1 MRPGDDEVS
10 HMYSKPE
17 PRGWALSNGKSVGLA
32 LALVLLTA
40 GSALAADGEPLRWGD
55 LGWRVLNII
64 IFVGL
69 LWKFTGKLIVNY
81 FTGRRQGIKDDL
93 DNLDDRRANAKI
105 QLADLEK
112 RIANLDAERAAIL
125 EESRVQAEA
134 GKNAILAEA
143 RRQADAIL
151 EQARRTAENE
161 ARTMLVQ
168 VRAQIA
174 DEIVDA
180 AEKILES
187 KLDAAKHD
195 KLINNSLTKVVLN

>member
-1 MRPGDDEVS
+1 M
-10 HMYSKPE
+10 SK
-17 PRGWALSNGKSVGLA
+17 GKSVAAA

-40 GSALAADGEPLRWGD
+40 GAAFASEGEPLRWSD
-55 LGWRVLNII
+55 FGWRVLNII
-64 IFVGL
+64 IFVAL

-81 FTGRRQGIKDDL
+81 FTGRRQGIKDGL
-93 DNLDDRRANAKI
+93 DNLDARREAAKA
-105 QLADLEK
+105 QLASIEK
-112 RIANLDAERAAIL
+112 SIANLDAERNAIL
-125 EESRVQAEA
+125 EESRVQAEV
-134 GKNAILAEA
+134 GKQAILAEA
-143 RRQADAIL
+143 HRQADAIL